1 MADNPLTQSITNGLA
16 CQKIE
21 SWGESNWDL
30 MAKDTPY
37 LDISGEKVAGKYD
50 LIVIDVDDYLIELD
64 IVSGMDSDY
73 ERINRAMREN
83 DELGYIPSHINS
95 WEISPKFRYAG
106 DIGGNIYYTIDDEP
120 KLSDPES
127 QELFDSIFGF
137 NPVNMLEK
145 ADAKKCSNL

>member
-1 MADNPLTQSITNGLA
+1 
-16 CQKIE
+16 
-21 SWGESNWDL
+21 

-37 LDISGEKVAGKYD
+37 LDISGEEVAGKYD

-73 ERINRAMREN
+73 ERIHRAMKEN
-83 DELGYIPSHINS
+83 EDLGYIPSYINS
-95 WEISPKFRYAG
+95 WDISPKFRYAE
-106 DIGGNIYYTIDDEP
+106 DIGGNIYYSINNEA
-120 KLSDPES
+120 KLSNPES

-137 NPVNMLEK
+137 NPIDVLER